1 MKTALLAIILSL
13 GIFSGAL
20 ANDDSV
26 NAHLAN
32 TLSLIFKTNDRKRLL
47 DANAYYQ
54 TTIVYNGMAI
64 IAFKSNS
71 SDWVGF
77 FKRLSSTDL
86 PQKAQLDIARNF
98 HGSRIHQVSM
108 YINTD
113 GDISYFAELSGSK
126 KNFFLKIEAD
136 GTVKRFNC
144 SQTHVT
150 S

>member
-1 MKTALLAIILSL
+1 MKKALLAITLSFGIL
-13 GIFSGAL
+13 SGAL
-20 ANDDSV
+20 ANDDSI

-32 TLSLIFKTNDRKRLL
+32 TLSLLFKTGDKKHLL
-47 DANAYYQ
+47 NANAYYQ
-54 TTIVYNGMAI
+54 KTIVYNGMAVL
-64 IAFKSNS
+64 AFKSNN

-77 FKRLSSTDL
+77 FKRLSTTDL

-126 KNFFLKIEAD
+126 KSFFLKIEAD

-144 SQTHVT
+144 SQTHA